1 VKKIM
6 GFSVRKEF
14 ILTFLAAVVVYIIWL
29 TYYFSMLEIRLG
41 KIEHFL
47 AHQGF
52 FESHCHK

>member
-1 VKKIM
+1 M